1 MSGRGFLRRR
11 VIVFLCD
18 CFGHARKSHYEEIL
32 RYANERAAV
41 QRTDGELA
49 AGLIHQSFTSLALL
63 IATFL
68 VASFFAYI
76 YSIKRQNYL
85 LLWTAAWLVFGVHY
99 ISPAITQS
107 AVSSALEGA
116 LTQWLFGLSALL
128 FFLGAQIYAQRRCW
142 KRRALAA
149 AAVLGIWA
157 AANAANLFSLSAII
171 PASLLYVAVA
181 AIFWQESRRQ
191 ETLADRLLGLS
202 FGSWG
207 VLWLGLHYL
216 KGTPELQGSNLNV
229 VATAPC
235 AFVAMLMVM
244 ALYEEEKRRIERNM
258 LALSN
263 LNLATSSFVGGE
275 IQRML
280 SQALD
285 RVLGVVRLPAG
296 ALFLHHGDPQGPT
309 SVVAVGLSDEFCRAA
324 QNESLD
330 DYLVSLVARLGGLLG
345 FRDLRDDSLSALEKE
360 KSIRRFRELALAQG
374 LRSVVAI
381 SLQAK
386 EQAFGVL
393 LLGTPDNRRFTSAEL
408 RLLLAL
414 GHQIGMA
421 VENSYLI
428 QQTSRRSEELHVL
441 NEIGRVLSSTL
452 QKEDLT
458 KKVWE
463 ELRRLFDVEN
473 FYIAELDSFR
483 DELRFDLEIIA
494 GNRVPRRTRPA
505 GNHLTEYLIR
515 TRQPVLI
522 RENYVTEVKKLG
534 VEPIRNGGCFCGVP
548 LVAYDRAIG
557 AMAVFSDHER
567 AFDEGHLE
575 LLRVL
580 ASEASIA
587 IENARLFYEERTKAR
602 HLSLLNTI
610 SRNAIATLNPDEML
624 AKITEQLEAG
634 LTYDHIGIG
643 SLDYATREIVIQAE
657 AGTRRGTLSQRIPLG
672 TGLVGHVARNGHMAV
687 FRAGSSSDGGLK
699 PLLPDSIAAIAL
711 PVFYAEQL
719 HGILYI
725 ESATPVDFSEEEVL
739 LLRTLADLIAGAL
752 HNALSFQKAQE
763 QAITDGLT
771 GVKTHRFFME
781 ALSSEWK
788 RSTRAGRSFA
798 LVLMDLD
805 RFKFVNDFYGHLEG
819 DLVLQRVGQI
829 LETNCRRSDV
839 VARYGGDEFVILMP
853 ETTMEHA
860 RQLASKL
867 RGWVSADPLLREK
880 NISASFG
887 IACYPLHGSSPQ
899 DLIQVADASMYLSKH
914 QGGNAVS
921 TADHFDPNE
930 AKKWKRDVLEAYLG
944 VTLKRLFSTGPEAFE
959 EIYQRLRQFT
969 ESLSATETDNGSKS
983 IASQEG
989 PHALPQAVLDTVTSL
1004 AYAIDAKDHYTQGH
1018 SQKVAAYAALIA
1030 ESLGMSEAEVEEIRL
1045 GAVLHDIGKVGIPE
1059 GILNKNGPLNPEEWD
1074 TMKSHVSFG
1083 AKILDPLAP
1092 LARIREMV
1100 LHHHEF
1106 YDGSG
1111 YPHALA
1117 GEHIPIGARIIA
1129 IADAYDTITSDRT
1142 YKKARSA
1149 PDALAELERCSNAQ
1163 FDGSIVE
1170 VFVRTMRTLPNPV
1183 IEVAATSAAPR
1194 TP

>member
-1 MSGRGFLRRR
+1 M
-11 VIVFLCD
+11 
-18 CFGHARKSHYEEIL
+18 
-32 RYANERAAV
+32 
-41 QRTDGELA
+41 
-49 AGLIHQSFTSLALL
+49 HQNFISLALL
-63 IATFL
+63 IATTL
-68 VASFFAYI
+68 VAGFFAYI
-76 YSIKRQNYL
+76 YNIKRQAYL
-85 LLWTAAWLVFGVHY
+85 LLWTAGWTVFGLHY
-99 ISPAITQS
+99 LGQALAQGAPSSPYDN
-107 AVSSALEGA
+107 ALDH
-116 LTQWLFGLSALL
+116 WLYTLSGLL
-128 FFLGAQIYAQRRCW
+128 FFLGAQIYSQRKPW
-142 KRRALAA
+142 KIPALVL
-149 AAVLGIWA
+149 AVLLGLWA
-157 AANAANLFSLSAII
+157 AANAVNVISISEVI
-171 PASLLYVAVA
+171 PASMLYVAVA
-181 AIFWQESRRQ
+181 VVFWQESRRQ
-191 ETLADRLLGLS
+191 ETLADRLLGVS
-202 FGSWG
+202 FAAWG
-207 VLWLGLHYL
+207 VLWVSLHFL
-216 KGTPELQGSNLNV
+216 NGAPELQGASIGV
-229 VATAPC
+229 VAAAPC

-309 SVVAVGLSDEFCRAA
+309 SVVAVGLSDDFCRAA
-324 QNESLD
+324 QNEGLD

-360 KSIRRFRELALAQG
+360 QSIRRFRDLALAQG

-393 LLGTPDNRRFTSAEL
+393 LLGTPDSRRFTPAEL

-428 QQTSRRSEELHVL
+428 QQTARRSEELHVL
-441 NEIGRVLSSTL
+441 NEIGRALSSTL
-452 QKEDLT
+452 NKEDLMR
-458 KKVWE
+458 KVWE

-473 FYIAELDSFR
+473 FYIAELDPLR
-483 DELRFDLEIIA
+483 DEMHFDLEMIDGA
-494 GNRVPRRTRPA
+494 RMPKRTRPA
-505 GNHLTEYLIR
+505 GNYITEYIIR

-522 RENYVTEVKKLG
+522 RDNFVAEIKKLG
-534 VEPIRNGGCFCGVP
+534 VEPIRGKGCFCGVP
-548 LVAYDRAIG
+548 LVAYDHAIG
-557 AMAVFSDHER
+557 AMAVFSEHER
-567 AFDEGHLE
+567 TFDEGHLE

-587 IENARLFYEERTKAR
+587 IENARLFHEERTKAR
-602 HLSLLNTI
+602 HLTLLNTI

-624 AKITEQLEAG
+624 AKITEQLEDG

-643 SLDYATREIVIQAE
+643 VLDYATREIVIQAE
-657 AGTRRGTLSQRIPLG
+657 AGKRRGTLGRRIPLG
-672 TGLVGHVARNGHMAV
+672 AGLIGQVARNGHMAAY
-687 FRAGSSSDGGLK
+687 RAASPADSALK
-699 PLLPDSIAAIAL
+699 PLLPDSVAAIAL

-719 HGILYI
+719 HGILCI
-725 ESATPVDFSEEEVL
+725 ESSVPTDFSEEEIL

-781 ALSSEWK
+781 ALSAEWK
-788 RSTRAGRSFA
+788 RSTRAGRAFA

-819 DLVLQRVGQI
+819 DLVLQRVGHI

-853 ETTMEHA
+853 ETNMEHA
-860 RQLASKL
+860 RQLANKL
-867 RGWVSADPLLREK
+867 RGWVSSDPLLREK

-899 DLIQVADASMYLSKH
+899 ELIQVADASMYLSKH
-914 QGGNAVS
+914 QGGNTVS

-944 VTLKRLFSTGPEAFE
+944 VTLKRLFATGPEAFE
-959 EIYQRLRQFT
+959 EIYQRLTQFT
-969 ESLSATETDNGSKS
+969 ESLAATETGNGKPST
-983 IASQEG
+983 APAQG
-989 PHALPQAVLDTVTSL
+989 PQALPQAVLDTVTSL
-1004 AYAIDAKDHYTQGH
+1004 AFAIDAKDHYTQGH
-1018 SQKVAAYAALIA
+1018 SQKVSAYAALIA
-1030 ESLGMSEAEVEEIRL
+1030 EAMQMSDAEVEEIRL
-1045 GAVLHDIGKVGIPE
+1045 GGVLHDIGKVGIPE
-1059 GILNKNGPLNPEEWD
+1059 IILNKSGPLNPDEWE
-1074 TMKSHVSFG
+1074 TMKSHVKFG
-1083 AKILDPLAP
+1083 AKILDPLTP

-1100 LHHHEF
+1100 LHHHEYF
-1106 YDGSG
+1106 DGSG
-1111 YPHALA
+1111 YPDAIG
-1117 GEHIPIGARIIA
+1117 GEKIPLGARIIA

-1142 YKKARSA
+1142 YKKARKA
-1149 PDALAELERCSNAQ
+1149 GDALTELERCANAQ
-1163 FDGSIVE
+1163 FDGAIVE
-1170 VFVRTMRTLPNPV
+1170 IFVRTLRALPNPV
-1183 IEVAATSAAPR
+1183 LEVAATTGPR
-1194 TP
+1194 NA

>member
-1 MSGRGFLRRR
+1 MAFL
-11 VIVFLCD
+11 
-18 CFGHARKSHYEEIL
+18 FGKG
-32 RYANERAAV
+32 AV
-41 QRTDGELA
+41 RDAGGELNV
-49 AGLIHQSFTSLALL
+49 GLIHHSFISLALL
-63 IATFL
+63 MATTL
-68 VASFFAYI
+68 VAGFFAYI
-76 YSIKRQNYL
+76 YSIKRQAYL
-85 LLWTAAWLVFGVHY
+85 FLWTAGWMIFGLHY
-99 ISPAITQS
+99 AGPALADWALNSPLQS
-107 AVSSALEGA
+107 ALNH
-116 LTQWLFGLSALL
+116 WLFAISGLL
-128 FFLGAQIYAQRRCW
+128 FFLGAQIYSQRKPW
-142 KRRALAA
+142 KIPALA
-149 AAVLGIWA
+149 VGVFLGLWA
-157 AANAANLFSLSAII
+157 AANVVNALSVSVVL
-171 PASLLYVAVA
+171 PASLIYIGVAVV
-181 AIFWQESRRQ
+181 FWQESRRQ
-191 ETLADRLLGLS
+191 ETLADRLLGVS
-202 FGSWG
+202 FASWG
-207 VLWLGLHYL
+207 VLWIALHIL
-216 KGTPELQGSNLNV
+216 NATPELQGPGMNV
-229 VATAPC
+229 VAAAPC

-244 ALYEEEKRRIERNM
+244 ATYEEEKRRIERNM

-296 ALFLHHGDPQGPT
+296 ALFLHHGDTQGPT
-309 SVVAVGLSDEFCRAA
+309 SVVAVGLSDDFCRAA
-324 QNESLD
+324 QEEGLD
-330 DYLVSLVARLGGLLG
+330 DYLVGLVARLGGLLG

-360 KSIRRFRELALAQG
+360 QAIRRFRELALGQG

-386 EQAFGVL
+386 EHAFGVL
-393 LLGTPDNRRFTSAEL
+393 LLGTPDSRRFTPAEL

-441 NEIGRVLSSTL
+441 NEIGRALSSTL
-452 QKEDLT
+452 NKEDLT
-458 KKVWE
+458 RKVWE

-473 FYIAELDSFR
+473 FYIAELDPLR
-483 DELRFDLEIIA
+483 DEMHFDLEMID
-494 GNRVPRRTRPA
+494 GVRMPKRTRPA
-505 GNHLTEYLIR
+505 GNHLTEYIIR

-522 RENYVTEVKKLG
+522 RDNFTAEIKKLG
-534 VEPIRNGGCFCGVP
+534 VEPIRSKGCFCGVP
-548 LVAYDRAIG
+548 LVAYDHAIG

-567 AFDEGHLE
+567 IFDEGHLE

-587 IENARLFYEERTKAR
+587 IENARLFSEERTKAR
-602 HLSLLNTI
+602 HLTLLNTI

-643 SLDYATREIVIQAE
+643 VLDYATREIVVQAE
-657 AGTRRGTLSQRIPLG
+657 AGKRRGTLGQRIPLG
-672 TGLVGHVARNGHMAV
+672 AGLIGHVARNGHMAV
-687 FRAGSSSDGGLK
+687 YRAASLADNALK
-699 PLLPDSIAAIAL
+699 PLLPDSIAAVAL

-719 HGILYI
+719 HGILYV
-725 ESATPVDFSEEEVL
+725 ESSSPLEFSEEEVL

-781 ALSSEWK
+781 ALSAEWK
-788 RSTRAGRSFA
+788 RSTRAGRAFA

-819 DLVLQRVGQI
+819 DLVLQRVGHI

-853 ETTMEHA
+853 ETNMEHA
-860 RQLASKL
+860 RQLANKL

-899 DLIQVADASMYLSKH
+899 ELIQVADASMYLSKH

-944 VTLKRLFSTGPEAFE
+944 VTLKRLFATGPEAFE
-959 EIYQRLRQFT
+959 EIYQRLTQFT
-969 ESLSATETDNGSKS
+969 ESLAAAEGATGKPVATGS
-983 IASQEG
+983 QG
-989 PHALPQAVLDTVTSL
+989 PQALPQAVLDTVTSL
-1004 AYAIDAKDHYTQGH
+1004 AFAIDAKDHYTQGH
-1018 SQKVAAYAALIA
+1018 SQKVSAYAALIA
-1030 ESLGMSEAEVEEIRL
+1030 EAMGMKDVEVEEIRL
-1045 GAVLHDIGKVGIPE
+1045 GGVLHDIGKVGIPE
-1059 GILNKNGPLNPEEWD
+1059 NILNKNGPLNPDEWE
-1074 TMKSHVSFG
+1074 TMKSHVKFG
-1083 AKILDPLAP
+1083 AKILDPLTP

-1106 YDGSG
+1106 FDGSG
-1111 YPHALA
+1111 YPDALTA
-1117 GEHIPIGARIIA
+1117 DRIPLGARIIA

-1142 YKKARSA
+1142 YKKARRA
-1149 PDALAELERCSNAQ
+1149 ADALAELERCANAQ
-1163 FDGSIVE
+1163 FDGAIVE
-1170 VFVRTMRTLPNPV
+1170 VFVRTLRALPNPV
-1183 IEVAATSAAPR
+1183 IEVAATTGPR
-1194 TP
+1194 NT

>member
-1 MSGRGFLRRR
+1 MG
-11 VIVFLCD
+11 
-18 CFGHARKSHYEEIL
+18 
-32 RYANERAAV
+32 
-41 QRTDGELA
+41 GELIIV
-49 AGLIHQSFTSLALL
+49 LIQQGFISLALL
-63 IATFL
+63 IATLL
-68 VASFFAYI
+68 VAGFFAYI
-76 YSIKRQNYL
+76 YTLKRQSYL
-85 LLWTAAWLVFGVHY
+85 LLWTIAWFVFGLHY
-99 ISPAITQS
+99 VVPTVMQESIPGSLES
-107 AVSSALEGA
+107 AVDH
-116 LTQWLFGLSALL
+116 WLFALSGAL
-128 FFLGAQIYAQRRCW
+128 FFLGAQIYSQRKAW
-142 KRRALAA
+142 KFLAL
-149 AAVLGIWA
+149 LILILIGIWA
-157 AANAANLFSLSAII
+157 VANAANKFSLSAVI
-171 PASLLYVAVA
+171 PASLLYVGVAV
-181 AIFWQESRRQ
+181 IFWQESRRQ

-202 FGSWG
+202 FASWG
-207 VLWLGLHYL
+207 ILWLALHFL
-216 KGTPELQGSNLNV
+216 KATPELQGQTMSV

-345 FRDLRDDSLSALEKE
+345 FRDLRDDSLSALDKE

-452 QKEDLT
+452 QKEELT

-473 FYIAELDSFR
+473 FYIAELDPVR
-483 DELRFDLEIIA
+483 DELHFELEIIG
-494 GNRVPRRTRPA
+494 GNRVPRRTRHA
-505 GNHLTEYLIR
+505 GNHLTEYVIR

-522 RENYVTEVKKLG
+522 RENYANEVKKLG
-534 VEPIRNGGCFCGVP
+534 VEPIRKGGCFCGVP
-548 LVAYDRAIG
+548 LVAYDHAIG
-557 AMAVFSDHER
+557 AMAVFSDNER
-567 AFDEGHLE
+567 TFDEGHLE

-587 IENARLFYEERTKAR
+587 IENARLFHEERTKAR

-624 AKITEQLEAG
+624 AKITGQLEAG
-634 LTYDHIGIG
+634 LTYDHIGVG
-643 SLDYATREIVIQAE
+643 LLDYATREIVVQAE
-657 AGTRRGTLSQRIPLG
+657 AGARRGTLGQRIPLG
-672 TGLVGHVARNGHMAV
+672 AGLIGHVARNGQLAL
-687 FRAGSSSDGGLK
+687 FRAGSSPDSALK
-699 PLLPDSIAAIAL
+699 PLLPDSVAAIAL

-725 ESATPVDFSEEEVL
+725 ESSTPVDFSEEEIL

-899 DLIQVADASMYLSKH
+899 ELIQVADASMYLSKH
-914 QGGNAVS
+914 QGGNTVS

-944 VTLKRLFSTGPEAFE
+944 VTLKRLFATGPEAFE

-969 ESLSATETDNGSKS
+969 ESLSATETDSAKS
-983 IASQEG
+983 ISSQTAG

-1030 ESLGMSEAEVEEIRL
+1030 EAMGLTDAEVEEIRL

-1059 GILNKNGPLNPEEWD
+1059 NILNKNGPLNPEEWE

-1083 AKILDPLAP
+1083 AKILDPLTP
-1092 LARIREMV
+1092 LARIRKMV

-1106 YDGSG
+1106 FDGSG
-1111 YPHALA
+1111 YPNALS
-1117 GEHIPIGARIIA
+1117 GESIPLGARIIA

-1149 PDALAELERCSNAQ
+1149 PDALSELERCANAQ

-1170 VFVRTMRTLPNPV
+1170 VFVRTMRTLPNPI
-1183 IEVAATSAAPR
+1183 IEVATASGTPR
-1194 TP
+1194 NS

>member
-1 MSGRGFLRRR
+1 M
-11 VIVFLCD
+11 
-18 CFGHARKSHYEEIL
+18 
-32 RYANERAAV
+32 
-41 QRTDGELA
+41 LA
-49 AGLIHQSFTSLALL
+49 ASTV
-63 IATFL
+63 
-68 VASFFAYI
+68 VAGFFGYI
-76 YSIKRQNYL
+76 YGLKRQSYL
-85 LLWTAAWLVFGVHY
+85 LLWTVGWTMFALHHWGPVLAAWRAENPYQIALDRWFYALAAVFFFVGAQLYAQTRPWKLGAGFAAAIVGVWAALNALHVFELVPVVL
-99 ISPAITQS
+99 P
-107 AVSSALEGA
+107 
-116 LTQWLFGLSALL
+116 SALL
-128 FFLGAQIYAQRRCW
+128 F
-142 KRRALAA
+142 
-149 AAVLGIWA
+149 
-157 AANAANLFSLSAII
+157 
-171 PASLLYVAVA
+171 VAVA
-181 AIFWQESRRQ
+181 GVFWEESRRQ
-191 ETLADRLLGLS
+191 ETLADRLLAIS
-202 FGSWG
+202 FVAWG
-207 VLWLGLHYL
+207 ALDLAIHFLMRNPSGNIADMRAVGAL
-216 KGTPELQGSNLNV
+216 P
-229 VATAPC
+229 A

-244 ALYEEEKRRIERNM
+244 ASYEEEKRRIERNM

-280 SQALD
+280 AQALD

-296 ALFLHHGDPQGPT
+296 ALFLHHGDVEGPT
-309 SVVAVGLSDEFCRAA
+309 SVVAVGLSDEFCRVA
-324 QNESLD
+324 QNEGLD
-330 DYLVSLVARLGGLLG
+330 DYLVGLVSRLGGLLG
-345 FRDLRDDSLSALEKE
+345 FRDLRNAESVAALERE
-360 KSIRRFRELALAQG
+360 QSIRRFRQLAIAQG

-393 LLGTPDNRRFTSAEL
+393 LLGTPDNRRFAPAEY

-421 VENSYLI
+421 VENSYLV

-441 NEIGRVLSSTL
+441 NEIGRALSSSL
-452 QKEDLT
+452 NKEDLLS
-458 KKVWE
+458 KVWE

-473 FYIAELDSFR
+473 FYIAELDTAR
-483 DELRFDLEIIA
+483 DEMRFHLEMIG

-657 AGTRRGTLSQRIPLG
+657 GGARRGVLGQRIPLG
-672 TGLVGHVARNGHMAV
+672 TGLIGHVARNGHMAA
-687 FRAGSSSDGGLK
+687 FRAGSSTDSALK
-699 PLLPDSIAAIAL
+699 PLLPDSTSALAL

-719 HGILYI
+719 HGILYV
-725 ESATPVDFSEEEVL
+725 ESSTQQDFSEEEVL

-867 RGWVSADPLLREK
+867 RGWISADPLLRR
-880 NISASFG
+880 S
-887 IACYPLHGSSPQ
+887 
-899 DLIQVADASMYLSKH
+899 
-914 QGGNAVS
+914 
-921 TADHFDPNE
+921 
-930 AKKWKRDVLEAYLG
+930 
-944 VTLKRLFSTGPEAFE
+944 E
-959 EIYQRLRQFT
+959 ER
-969 ESLSATETDNGSKS
+969 
-983 IASQEG
+983 
-989 PHALPQAVLDTVTSL
+989 
-1004 AYAIDAKDHYTQGH
+1004 
-1018 SQKVAAYAALIA
+1018 
-1030 ESLGMSEAEVEEIRL
+1030 
-1045 GAVLHDIGKVGIPE
+1045 
-1059 GILNKNGPLNPEEWD
+1059 
-1074 TMKSHVSFG
+1074 
-1083 AKILDPLAP
+1083 
-1092 LARIREMV
+1092 
-1100 LHHHEF
+1100 
-1106 YDGSG
+1106 
-1111 YPHALA
+1111 
-1117 GEHIPIGARIIA
+1117 
-1129 IADAYDTITSDRT
+1129 
-1142 YKKARSA
+1142 
-1149 PDALAELERCSNAQ
+1149 
-1163 FDGSIVE
+1163 
-1170 VFVRTMRTLPNPV
+1170 
-1183 IEVAATSAAPR
+1183 
-1194 TP
+1194 

>member
-1 MSGRGFLRRR
+1 M
-11 VIVFLCD
+11 
-18 CFGHARKSHYEEIL
+18 
-32 RYANERAAV
+32 
-41 QRTDGELA
+41 
-49 AGLIHQSFTSLALL
+49 HQSFISLALL
-63 IATFL
+63 IATTL
-68 VASFFAYI
+68 VAGFFAYI
-76 YSIKRQNYL
+76 YNLKRQVYL
-85 LLWTAAWLVFGVHY
+85 LLWTAGWSVFALHY
-99 ISPAITQS
+99 AAPTLAPSAAASPLQS
-107 AVSSALEGA
+107 ALNH
-116 LTQWLFGLSALL
+116 WLFALSGVL
-128 FFLGAQIYAQRRCW
+128 FFLVAQLYSQRKPW
-142 KRRALAA
+142 KIPGLAVG
-149 AAVLGIWA
+149 VLLGLWA
-157 AANAANLFSLSAII
+157 AANAANVFPVSALI
-171 PASLLYVAVA
+171 PASLLYIAVAVV
-181 AIFWQESRRQ
+181 FWQESRRQ
-191 ETLADRLLGLS
+191 ETLADRLLGVS
-202 FGSWG
+202 FASWG
-207 VLWLGLHYL
+207 VLWIALHIL
-216 KGTPELQGSNLNV
+216 NATPELQGASMNV
-229 VATAPC
+229 VAAAPC

-309 SVVAVGLSDEFCRAA
+309 SVVAAGLSDEFCRAA
-324 QNESLD
+324 QDEALD
-330 DYLVSLVARLGGLLG
+330 DYLVNLVSRLGGLLG

-360 KSIRRFRELALAQG
+360 PSIRRFRAQA

-386 EQAFGVL
+386 EHAFGVL
-393 LLGTPDNRRFTSAEL
+393 LLGTPDSRRFTPAEL

-441 NEIGRVLSSTL
+441 NEIGRALSSTL
-452 QKEDLT
+452 NKEDLT
-458 KKVWE
+458 RKVWE

-473 FYIAELDSFR
+473 FYIAELDPLR
-483 DELRFDLEIIA
+483 DEIQFDLEIVDGTRLPKRA
-494 GNRVPRRTRPA
+494 RTA
-505 GNHLTEYLIR
+505 GNHITEYIIR

-522 RENYVTEVKKLG
+522 RDNYVGEMKKLG
-534 VEPIRNGGCFCGVP
+534 VEPLRTTGCFCGVP
-548 LVAYDRAIG
+548 LVAYDHAIG
-557 AMAVFSDHER
+557 AMAVYSDHER
-567 AFDEGHLE
+567 VFDEGHLE

-587 IENARLFYEERTKAR
+587 IENARLFSEERTKAR

-643 SLDYATREIVIQAE
+643 VLDYATREVVIQAE
-657 AGTRRGTLSQRIPLG
+657 AGTRRGTLGQRISLG
-672 TGLVGHVARNGHMAV
+672 AGLIGHVARNGHMAA
-687 FRAGSSSDGGLK
+687 FRAATPADGAMK
-699 PLLPDSIAAIAL
+699 PLLPDSVAAIAL

-725 ESATPVDFSEEEVL
+725 ESSVPVDFSEEEIL

-781 ALSSEWK
+781 ALSAEWK
-788 RSTRAGRSFA
+788 RSTRAGRAFA

-853 ETTMEHA
+853 ETSMEHA

-880 NISASFG
+880 NVSASFG

-899 DLIQVADASMYLSKH
+899 ELIQVADASMYLSKH
-914 QGGNAVS
+914 QGGNTVS

-930 AKKWKRDVLEAYLG
+930 AKKWKRDVLEA
-944 VTLKRLFSTGPEAFE
+944 
-959 EIYQRLRQFT
+959 
-969 ESLSATETDNGSKS
+969 
-983 IASQEG
+983 
-989 PHALPQAVLDTVTSL
+989 
-1004 AYAIDAKDHYTQGH
+1004 
-1018 SQKVAAYAALIA
+1018 
-1030 ESLGMSEAEVEEIRL
+1030 
-1045 GAVLHDIGKVGIPE
+1045 
-1059 GILNKNGPLNPEEWD
+1059 
-1074 TMKSHVSFG
+1074 
-1083 AKILDPLAP
+1083 
-1092 LARIREMV
+1092 
-1100 LHHHEF
+1100 
-1106 YDGSG
+1106 
-1111 YPHALA
+1111 
-1117 GEHIPIGARIIA
+1117 
-1129 IADAYDTITSDRT
+1129 
-1142 YKKARSA
+1142 
-1149 PDALAELERCSNAQ
+1149 
-1163 FDGSIVE
+1163 
-1170 VFVRTMRTLPNPV
+1170 
-1183 IEVAATSAAPR
+1183 
-1194 TP
+1194 

>member
-1 MSGRGFLRRR
+1 VLVYNNF
-11 VIVFLCD
+11 I
-18 CFGHARKSHYEEIL
+18 A
-32 RYANERAAV
+32 
-41 QRTDGELA
+41 
-49 AGLIHQSFTSLALL
+49 LALL
-63 IATFL
+63 AATSL
-68 VASFFAYI
+68 VAGFFAYV
-76 YSIKRQNYL
+76 YSLKRQVYL
-85 LLWTAAWLVFGVHY
+85 LLWTAGWTLFALHYLGPALAEWVPDTPLQAALDRWLY
-99 ISPAITQS
+99 
-107 AVSSALEGA
+107 AVAAL
-116 LTQWLFGLSALL
+116 F
-128 FFLGAQIYAQRRCW
+128 FFLGAQLYAQRKPW
-142 KRRALAA
+142 KFAA
-149 AAVLGIWA
+149 GGTAVVMGAWA
-157 AANAANLFSLSAII
+157 VANALHLFSVTAVV
-171 PASLLYVAVA
+171 PGALLFGVVAV
-181 AIFWQESRRQ
+181 IFWQESKRQ

-202 FGSWG
+202 FMAWC
-207 VLWLGLHYL
+207 VLQLAVFFFLR
-216 KGTPELQGSNLNV
+216 S
-229 VATAPC
+229 APAEFAIDSPISAVPS

-244 ALYEEEKRRIERNM
+244 ASYEEEKRRIERNM

-280 SQALD
+280 AQALD

-309 SVVAVGLSDEFCRAA
+309 SVVAVGLNDDFCRVA
-324 QNESLD
+324 QNEGLD
-330 DYLVSLVARLGGLLG
+330 DYLVGLVSRLGGLLG
-345 FRDLRDDSLSALEKE
+345 FRDLRNADSVAALERE
-360 KSIRRFRELALAQG
+360 EPIRRFRQLAIAQG

-393 LLGTPDNRRFTSAEL
+393 LLGTPDSRRFAPAEY

-421 VENSYLI
+421 VENSYLV

-441 NEIGRVLSSTL
+441 NEIGRALSSTL
-452 QKEDLT
+452 NKEELLS
-458 KKVWE
+458 KIWE

-473 FYIAELDSFR
+473 FYIAELDPVR
-483 DELRFDLEIIA
+483 DEMRFHLEVI
-494 GNRVPRRTRPA
+494 GGERKPKRSRRA
-505 GNHLTEYLIR
+505 GNHLTEYVIR

-522 RENYVTEVKKLG
+522 RDNYLEEVTKLG
-534 VEPIRNGGCFCGVP
+534 VEPLREGGCFCGVP
-548 LVAYDRAIG
+548 LVAYDHAIG
-557 AMAVFSDHER
+557 AMAVFSDQEHV
-567 AFDEGHLE
+567 FDEGHLE

-587 IENARLFYEERTKAR
+587 IENARLFQEERTKAR

-643 SLDYATREIVIQAE
+643 QLEYATREIVIQAE
-657 AGTRRGTLSQRIPLG
+657 GGKRRGALGQRIPLG
-672 TGLVGHVARNGHMAV
+672 KGLIGQVARNGQLAAYNANIPAD
-687 FRAGSSSDGGLK
+687 AGFK
-699 PLLPDSIAAIAL
+699 PLLPDTLAAIAL
-711 PVFYAEQL
+711 PVFYADQL
-719 HGILYI
+719 HGILYV
-725 ESATPVDFSEEEVL
+725 ESSQPADFSEEEVL

-752 HNALSFQKAQE
+752 HNSLSFQKAQE

-771 GVKTHRFFME
+771 SVKTHRFFME
-781 ALSSEWK
+781 ALSAEWK

-819 DLVLQRVGQI
+819 DLVLQRVGHI

-853 ETTMEHA
+853 ETNMEHA

-899 DLIQVADASMYLSKH
+899 ELIQVADASMYLSKH

-944 VTLKRLFSTGPEAFE
+944 VTLKRLFATGPEAFE
-959 EIYQRLRQFT
+959 EIYSRLKQFT
-969 ESLSATETDNGSKS
+969 ESLAATEGSNGANEAAA
-983 IASQEG
+983 ISQG
-989 PHALPQAVLDTVTSL
+989 PQALPQTVLDTVTSL
-1004 AYAIDAKDHYTQGH
+1004 AFAIDAKDHYTQGH
-1018 SQKVAAYAALIA
+1018 SQKVSAYASLIA
-1030 ESLGMSEAEVEEIRL
+1030 EALGLNDLEIEEIRL
-1045 GAVLHDIGKVGIPE
+1045 GGVLHDIGKVAIPE
-1059 GILNKNGPLNPEEWD
+1059 NILNKNGPLNPDEWD
-1074 TMKSHVSFG
+1074 TMKAHVTFG
-1083 AKILDPLAP
+1083 AKILEPLTP

-1106 YDGSG
+1106 FDGSG
-1111 YPHALA
+1111 YPHAMA
-1117 GEHIPIGARIIA
+1117 GEKIPLGARIIA
-1129 IADAYDTITSDRT
+1129 VADAYDTITSDRT
-1142 YKKARSA
+1142 YKKARA
-1149 PDALAELERCSNAQ
+1149 AGEALAELERCANAQ
-1163 FDGSIVE
+1163 FDAKVVE
-1170 VFVRTMRTLPNPV
+1170 AFVRTMKAMPNPI
-1183 IEVAATSAAPR
+1183 IEVASATRNP
-1194 TP
+1194 